1 MALNARQQLVTQQSM
16 QHDDEE
22 LEMREEAG
30 RPRTG
35 AKRSVIASIRL
46 IPSYIKLLFGL
57 MRDGRVSRLDRLFVI
72 GALAYVISPLDFI
85 PDFIPFFGEVD
96 DIFLVILALQR
107 LLDHAGTRVLMSH
120 WDGDPD
126 ELSSSRLARVAG
138 AAGFFLPARLR
149 RRLQRMVRRSER
161 TRSSWF

>member
-1 MALNARQQLVTQQSM
+1 MKQLPAY
-16 QHDDEE
+16 
-22 LEMREEAG
+22 L
-30 RPRTG
+30 
-35 AKRSVIASIRL
+35 RL
-46 IPSYIKLLFGL
+46 LGGLLTDRRVPAIDKLL
-57 MRDGRVSRLDRLFVI
+57 VA
-72 GALAYVISPLDFI
+72 GAIAYIAMPIDFI